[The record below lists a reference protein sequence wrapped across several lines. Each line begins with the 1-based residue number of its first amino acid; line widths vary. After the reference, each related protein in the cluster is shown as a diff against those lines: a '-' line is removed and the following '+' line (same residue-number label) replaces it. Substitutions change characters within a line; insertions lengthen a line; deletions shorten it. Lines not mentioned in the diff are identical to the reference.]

1 MFLQWIRVENY
12 RNLQEVTV
20 QFHKQYNYFVG
31 ENAIGK
37 SNLLDLLSILA
48 DTKGFDE
55 KDFFE
60 IHKPIRI
67 TMEIELE
74 EAEQGTY
81 WDEDDSTVNTITL
94 VAEQLLQEVYPRLY
108 RQTDTKRR
116 PLPLA
121 LFRKICYVSHRDTSI
136 ASLYEIRQSTLAGLE
151 KHPGF
156 ELSIKML
163 HAMLYGILY
172 GDLLMTLVNQ
182 CRTYEVEKGAAQAL
196 ADRWTER
203 LGKEMGQGGKIR
215 YRQVLENYRAIVR
228 DFGKIQLQKRDA
240 VKVGVVGEIFV
251 KYSPL
256 GNNNLEQFLVSEG
269 AEVVVPGLI
278 DFCLYSV
285 YNNILDHELLE
296 RGSWKNYEIYKIAY
310 KFLCKKK
317 NDMSRIIA
325 EDGHFTAP
333 TPFEHTVTLGKDYI
347 HTGVKMGEGWLLTS
361 EMLELSESGVKNIV
375 CTQPFGCLPNHICGK
390 GMMKPI
396 KERNPDVNI
405 VAIDYDAG
413 ATKVNQEN
421 RLKLM
426 LANARANLAKEPVGV

>member
-1 MFLQWIRVENY
+1 M
-12 RNLQEVTV
+12 
-20 QFHKQYNYFVG
+20 
-31 ENAIGK
+31 
-37 SNLLDLLSILA
+37 
-48 DTKGFDE
+48 
-55 KDFFE
+55 
-60 IHKPIRI
+60 
-67 TMEIELE
+67 
-74 EAEQGTY
+74 
-81 WDEDDSTVNTITL
+81 
-94 VAEQLLQEVYPRLY
+94 
-108 RQTDTKRR
+108 
-116 PLPLA
+116 
-121 LFRKICYVSHRDTSI
+121 
-136 ASLYEIRQSTLAGLE
+136 
-151 KHPGF
+151 
-156 ELSIKML
+156 
-163 HAMLYGILY
+163 
-172 GDLLMTLVNQ
+172 
-182 CRTYEVEKGAAQAL
+182 
-196 ADRWTER
+196 
-203 LGKEMGQGGKIR
+203 
-215 YRQVLENYRAIVR
+215 
-228 DFGKIQLQKRDA
+228 
-240 VKVGVVGEIFV
+240 
-251 KYSPL
+251 
-256 GNNNLEQFLVSEG
+256 
-269 AEVVVPGLI
+269 
-278 DFCLYSV
+278 
-285 YNNILDHELLE
+285 E